1 MPLLEVNALTIR
13 AGEVTPV
20 REVSFQLAAG
30 ERLAIIGR
38 SGAGKSVLGAA
49 IAGLLKP
56 PLFTQ
61 SGQILLNGRS
71 LANEVTPDVFYLFQN
86 PGSALSPCLSIRDQV
101 RRVAKLRSRA
111 EFRTAA
117 EEALASVGLSD
128 AAAKFPHQLSG
139 GMRQRVLI
147 AMALVVRPQLLI
159 ADEPTTGQ
167 DPVTQ
172 AGMLDCIDRS
182 LLQTG
187 AALLF
192 ITHDLRAAARMCP
205 RALMLDRGE
214 VTACSRWDSLG
225 ACSPQSEELVRAVR
239 SLAQ

>member
-1 MPLLEVNALTIR
+1 MPLLEVNSLTIH
-13 AGEVTPV
+13 AGEVTPL

-38 SGAGKSVLGAA
+38 SGAGKSVLSAA

-56 PLFTQ
+56 PLCIE
-61 SGQILLNGRS
+61 SGRMLLNGRC
-71 LANEVTPDVFYLFQN
+71 LYLLQH

-101 RRVAKLRSRA
+101 RRVAKLHSRV
-111 EFRTAA
+111 EFRAVA
-117 EEALASVGLSD
+117 DEALATVGLSD
-128 AAAKFPHQLSG
+128 AAAKYPHQLSG

-147 AMALVVRPQLLI
+147 AMALVIRPQLLI

-172 AGMLDCIDRS
+172 AEILNCLDRS

-214 VTACSRWDSLG
+214 VTACSTWDLIG
-225 ACSPQSEELVRAVR
+225 KCGPRSEELVRAVR